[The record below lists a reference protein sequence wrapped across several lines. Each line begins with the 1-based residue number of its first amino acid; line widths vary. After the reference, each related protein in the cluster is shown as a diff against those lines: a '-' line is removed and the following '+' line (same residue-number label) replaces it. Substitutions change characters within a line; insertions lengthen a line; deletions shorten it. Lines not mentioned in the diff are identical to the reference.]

1 MDAGY
6 VMVSLGNYRGYYNSA
21 WIGSMVAN
29 CMPFFALIGFYL
41 VNYAVKRDFD
51 TGVGQIIATTRVSK
65 AQYMTGKLMS
75 NYVTLLLILA
85 VITVMTVIMFFMRG
99 ETRELEL
106 GKLLLPLLLLTAPTM
121 FCVASIALFFDS
133 LTSLNRGMLNIIYFF
148 LWTFL
153 ISISLFSPL
162 FDVFGMTTFMNE
174 IKNVLPTVHPD
185 WDSDFGT
192 GILIRDSIASAKVFV
207 WEGMDWSKSILMPR
221 IYWMIASFGLVLLAS
236 LRFNRFDIKQTSQR
250 RINSPLINKKKEILI
265 KEDAIPSHITLQNFP
280 LPEARFNFLNLL
292 RSEMKL
298 MLKGNSP
305 LWLISTL
312 ILLALT
318 LFTPLNFAYKVA
330 LPLIWYFQILVL
342 SQLGSREIKNRCNEY
357 IFSAAFPLQR
367 QLPAILLAAIFFML
381 ILATPMIFRLIFNGN
396 FYGVYSILVGA
407 LSIATLAISLGILTR
422 GSKLFEVL
430 FTIIVYGHFN
440 KVPYFDFTGGIE
452 GSQNLG
458 VANYTLL
465 VALILI
471 LLAFSVRKRQIT
483 DI

>member
-1 MDAGY
+1 M
-6 VMVSLGNYRGYYNSA
+6 
-21 WIGSMVAN
+21 
-29 CMPFFALIGFYL
+29 
-41 VNYAVKRDFD
+41 
-51 TGVGQIIATTRVSK
+51 
-65 AQYMTGKLMS
+65 
-75 NYVTLLLILA
+75 
-85 VITVMTVIMFFMRG
+85 
-99 ETRELEL
+99 
-106 GKLLLPLLLLTAPTM
+106 
-121 FCVASIALFFDS
+121 
-133 LTSLNRGMLNIIYFF
+133 
-148 LWTFL
+148 
-153 ISISLFSPL
+153 
-162 FDVFGMTTFMNE
+162 
-174 IKNVLPTVHPD
+174 
-185 WDSDFGT
+185 
-192 GILIRDSIASAKVFV
+192 
-207 WEGMDWSKSILMPR
+207 
-221 IYWMIASFGLVLLAS
+221 
-236 LRFNRFDIKQTSQR
+236 
-250 RINSPLINKKKEILI
+250 
-265 KEDAIPSHITLQNFP
+265 KEDAIPSHTTLQNFP

-305 LWLISTL
+305 LWLITTL

-367 QLPAILLAAIFFML
+367 QLPGILLAAIFFML

-396 FYGVYSILVGA
+396 FYGLYSILVGA
-407 LSIATLAISLGILTR
+407 LFIATLAISLGILTR

-458 VANYTLL
+458 VANYILL
-465 VALILI
+465 VTLILI

-483 DI
+483 HI